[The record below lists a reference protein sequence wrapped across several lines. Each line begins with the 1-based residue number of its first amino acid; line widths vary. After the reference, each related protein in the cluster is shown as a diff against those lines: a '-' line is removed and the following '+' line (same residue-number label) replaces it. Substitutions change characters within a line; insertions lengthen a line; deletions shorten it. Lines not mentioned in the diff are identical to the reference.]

1 MPHIGSEI
9 VDERGVKLIH
19 DWIRQLPIRK
29 EERGLIEK
37 LRASG
42 DPAAQARDREE
53 TEEQIKKIA
62 TEVAR
67 SQGRD
72 TITPEDRQ
80 KAEIQYKA
88 LTGKGK
94 TKNQEQ
100 QEIIDQLLSSTSG
113 ALILTQALADKH
125 IPEPARGQVLASAV
139 KRPEPQVR
147 DLFERFL
154 PDDQRIKR
162 LGSAIRPEQILSL
175 KGDASRGKELFF
187 KSTALQCV
195 NCHRIAGAGSKL
207 GPDLSEI
214 GKKYT
219 KSQILESIL
228 EPSKTIDP
236 KYVAYLV
243 ETTDGR
249 VQSGLLVEK
258 TDKEVVLKIVGDKEL
273 RIPTAKVQTL
283 APQRNSLMPEL
294 LLRDLTAEQ
303 AADLVEFLASLR

>member
-9 VDERGVKLIH
+9 VDDLGVKLIH

-29 EERGLIEK
+29 EERGLMEK

-53 TEEQIKKIA
+53 AEEQIKKVA
-62 TEVAR
+62 TEIAR

-72 TITPEDRQ
+72 AITPEDRQ
-80 KAEIQYKA
+80 KAELQFKA
-88 LTGKGK
+88 LTGKAKSK
-94 TKNQEQ
+94 TEEQ
-100 QEIIDQLLSSTSG
+100 REIIDQLLSSTSG
-113 ALILTQALADKH
+113 AL
-125 IPEPARGQVLASAV
+125 
-139 KRPEPQVR
+139 
-147 DLFERFL
+147 
-154 PDDQRIKR
+154 IKR

-175 KGDASRGKELFF
+175 KGDPSRGKELFF
-187 KSTALQCV
+187 KSTVLQCV
-195 NCHRIAGAGSKL
+195 NCHRIAGTGNTL
-207 GPDLSEI
+207 GPDLSES

-243 ETTDGR
+243 ETTDGK

-273 RIPTAKVQTL
+273 RIPAAKVQTV